1 VDEGWALGLGW
12 TIFALLLLWLA
23 YVLLRRRR

>member
-1 VDEGWALGLGW
+1 MDEGWALGLGW

>member
-12 TIFALLLLWLA
+12 TIFALLLAGLA

>member
-1 VDEGWALGLGW
+1 MDEGWALGLGW
-12 TIFALLLLWLA
+12 LEFVMLLSALG